1 MLFLCQLPLKHRR
14 KRHCK
19 QQITTLI
26 SATRNVCAGAATSVK
41 RENSCPAYSPR
52 RRWSSQTGHCGGVGT
67 CSWGRGTGGDTDT
80 DRGRGTGR
88 DMGGDTEGLLP
99 GLLPALLRASARSPD
114 AGRPCGSRCRSH
126 RWCVGHGGIMN
137 TVCNSVRGELAD
149 FKRMK
154 CCRGIQ
160 IRKSIAP

>member
-41 RENSCPAYSPR
+41 RENSCPTYSRR

-67 CSWGRGTGGDTDT
+67 CSWGRGTGGD
-80 DRGRGTGR
+80 
-88 DMGGDTEGLLP
+88 MGGDTGRDTAGTRRGCSRRCSRRCSGHPPCSSPWHPHGLQTLVQQGRAPLWEPLP
-99 GLLPALLRASARSPD
+99 VSPL
-114 AGRPCGSRCRSH
+114 
-126 RWCVGHGGIMN
+126 
-137 TVCNSVRGELAD
+137 VRGARQNNEYSL
-149 FKRMK
+149 
-154 CCRGIQ
+154 
-160 IRKSIAP
+160 

>member
-1 MLFLCQLPLKHRR
+1 MSRVFTAQTLVITDRSLRGCWDLQLGQGHGRGHGHGHGQR
-14 KRHCK
+14 QGHGQGHGRGHG
-19 QQITTLI
+19 
-26 SATRNVCAGAATSVK
+26 GAASGAAPGAAPGIRTV
-41 RENSCPAYSPR
+41 CR
-52 RRWSSQTGHCGGVGT
+52 RSS
-67 CSWGRGTGGDTDT
+67 SR
-80 DRGRGTGR
+80 
-88 DMGGDTEGLLP
+88 
-99 GLLPALLRASARSPD
+99 